1 MKTYR
6 LIRILAGLALS
17 AAMLA
22 LSAPCRADDGDTI
35 TESRFRGFLS
45 ADLRPAWII
54 PTSEWFRGNNPL
66 QNRFG
71 GAMSATVKG
80 GFSFGPRSEARR
92 LYGDTYQGLALSYTD
107 LFGHN
112 LLGCPVS
119 LFVYQGIPIAP
130 LSRRLSLFAEWEF
143 GASFGWKTQQWSMEM
158 PGVNGSPVTARLGLN
173 LVLRYALS
181 RSLDLVTAID
191 LTHFSNG
198 NTRVPNAGTNLAGL
212 RLGVTYYPGMRPA
225 YDQATPFRHEA
236 PAPAWSWDLLLYGAA
251 HKRFFRDS
259 DDQPI
264 PLPGCFAVAGATF
277 GPMRDLRGGVLRIG
291 GTFDLQWDEGA
302 DIERYLIRDL
312 PGPHPYYLR
321 PPVSRQISAGVSAR
335 GEIVLPYFAIN
346 VGIGRNIWSAAPDQ
360 RVFYQTLALKTM
372 ITPRAYLNVGYSLRN
387 FAHPRTLMIG
397 LGWRFGN
404 TSPAPTLSHL

>member
-1 MKTYR
+1 MKTCR
-6 LIRILAGLALS
+6 LIRMLGRLTLTVAL
-17 AAMLA
+17 LA
-22 LSAPCRADDGDTI
+22 LSAPCRAAGGDTI
-35 TESRFRGFLS
+35 PESRFRGSLS

-66 QNRFG
+66 QDRFG
-71 GAMSATVKG
+71 PALSVTIKG
-80 GFSFGPRSEARR
+80 GFTSGPDSRARKI
-92 LYGDTYQGLALSYTD
+92 YGDTYQGLALSFTD
-107 LFGHN
+107 LYGQN
-112 LLGCPVS
+112 MLGRPVS
-119 LFVYQGIPIAP
+119 LFVYQGFPIAP

-143 GASFGWKTQQWSMEM
+143 GASFGWKTQRWSMEM

-173 LVLRYALS
+173 LALRYALS
-181 RSLDLVTAID
+181 RSLDLLTAID

-212 RLGVTYYPGMRPA
+212 RLGVTYYPGMRAA
-225 YDQATPFRHEA
+225 YDPTTPFRHAA
-236 PAPAWSWDLLLYGAA
+236 PPAAWSWDLLLYGAA

-291 GTFDLQWDEGA
+291 GTLDLQWDESA
-302 DIERYLIRDL
+302 DMERYLIHDL
-312 PGPHPYYLR
+312 PGPQPYYLR
-321 PPVSRQISAGVSAR
+321 PPVWRQMSAGVSVR

-346 VGIGRNIWSAAPDQ
+346 AGIGRNIWSAAPDQ

-404 TSPAPTLSHL
+404 TSPAPVLSRP